1 MSKGMTGRLGRGYAN
16 LIGEVQ
22 REAMRESAVQ
32 TIAVIDI
39 EPGPF
44 QPRKSINRD
53 RLEELAA
60 SLRSRGVL
68 QPLLLRAHPGNPGQ
82 FQIIAGERRWRAAQ
96 LAGLHEVPAL
106 VREFSDSDA
115 MAAGLVENLQRQDLD
130 PIEEAEG
137 FVRLIEEFGLTQ
149 DELSNAVGKSRPHIA
164 NQMRL
169 LSLPD
174 SVQSLVREGLLSAG
188 HARALVGHPEPE
200 VVAQKIVAGKL
211 SVRQTEALA
220 QERKTPKKKRQE
232 GRAEDQAEIRAVERE
247 LTTLLGMRVSID
259 FDGSGGMLRIAYS
272 SLDQFDTL
280 LSLLRPERRGR

>member
-22 REAMRESAVQ
+22 REVISGSAVQ
-32 TIAVIDI
+32 TIAIIDI

-44 QPRKSINRD
+44 QPRKSMNRD

-60 SLRSRGVL
+60 SMRSRGVL
-68 QPLLLRAHPGNPGQ
+68 QPLLLRVHPGNPGQ

-106 VREFSDSDA
+106 VRDFTDSDA

-200 VVAQKIVAGKL
+200 VLARKVVAGKL

-220 QERKTPKKKRQE
+220 QEKKAPKKKRRDEQ
-232 GRAEDQAEIRAVERE
+232 GGDQAEVRAMERE
-247 LTTLLGMRVSID
+247 LTRQLGMRVTID
-259 FDGSGGMLRIAYS
+259 FDGAGGMLKIAYS

-280 LSLLRPERRGR
+280 LGLLRPEH

>member
-22 REAMRESAVQ
+22 REAIPESAVQ

-60 SLRSRGVL
+60 SMRSRGVL

-106 VREFSDSDA
+106 VRDFTDSDA

-174 SVQSLVREGLLSAG
+174 AVQSLVREGLLSAG

-200 VVAQKIVAGKL
+200 VLARKVVAGKL

-220 QERKTPKKKRQE
+220 QEKKAGKKKSRN
-232 GRAEDQAEIRAVERE
+232 GRAEDQGEIRAMERE
-247 LTTLLGMRVSID
+247 LTTRLGMRVTID
-259 FDGSGGMLRIAYS
+259 FNGSGGMLKIAYS

-280 LSLLRPERRGR
+280 LGLLRPEH

>member
-22 REAMRESAVQ
+22 REAIPESAVQ

-60 SLRSRGVL
+60 SMRSRGVL

-106 VREFSDSDA
+106 VRDFTDSDA

-200 VVAQKIVAGKL
+200 VLARKVVAGKL

-220 QERKTPKKKRQE
+220 QEKKAGKKKSRN
-232 GRAEDQAEIRAVERE
+232 GRAEDQGEIRAMERE
-247 LTTLLGMRVSID
+247 LTTRLGMRVTID
-259 FDGSGGMLRIAYS
+259 FNGSGGMLKIAYS

-280 LSLLRPERRGR
+280 LGLLRPEH

>member
-22 REAMRESAVQ
+22 REAIPESAVQ

-60 SLRSRGVL
+60 SMRSRGVL

-106 VREFSDSDA
+106 VRDFTDSDA

-130 PIEEAEG
+130 PMEEAEG

-174 SVQSLVREGLLSAG
+174 AVQSLVREGLLSAG

-200 VVAQKIVAGKL
+200 VLARKVVAGKL

-220 QERKTPKKKRQE
+220 QEKKAGKKKSRN
-232 GRAEDQAEIRAVERE
+232 GRAEDQGEIRAMERE
-247 LTTLLGMRVSID
+247 LTTRLGMRVTID
-259 FDGSGGMLRIAYS
+259 FNGSGGMLKIAYS

-280 LSLLRPERRGR
+280 LGLLRPEH

>member
-22 REAMRESAVQ
+22 REAIPGAVVQ

-60 SLRSRGVL
+60 SMRSRGVL
-68 QPLLLRAHPGNPGQ
+68 QPLLLRTHPGNPGQ

-106 VREFSDSDA
+106 VRDFTDSDA

-164 NQMRL
+164 NQVRL

-188 HARALVGHPEPE
+188 HARALVGHPEPD
-200 VVAQKIVAGKL
+200 VLARKVVAGKL

-220 QERKTPKKKRQE
+220 QEKKAPKKKHRNGQ
-232 GRAEDQAEIRAVERE
+232 AEDQAEIRAMERE
-247 LTTLLGMRVSID
+247 LTTRLGMRVSID
-259 FDGSGGMLRIAYS
+259 FDGSGGMLKIAYS

-280 LSLLRPERRGR
+280 LGLLRPEH

>member
-22 REAMRESAVQ
+22 REAIPESAVQ

-60 SLRSRGVL
+60 SMRSRGVL

-106 VREFSDSDA
+106 VRDFTDSDA

-174 SVQSLVREGLLSAG
+174 AVQSLVREGLLSAG

-200 VVAQKIVAGKL
+200 VLARKVVAGKL

-220 QERKTPKKKRQE
+220 QEKKAGKKKSRN
-232 GRAEDQAEIRAVERE
+232 GRAEDQGEIRAMERE
-247 LTTLLGMRVSID
+247 LTTQLGMRVSID
-259 FDGSGGMLRIAYS
+259 FDGSGGMLKIAYS

-280 LSLLRPERRGR
+280 LGLLRPEH